1 LIGVVDDHFE
11 RWYTG
16 QHPRLITALT
26 VIVGDGSL
34 AAEVVDEA
42 FARAYE
48 RWSRV
53 GQMESPEGWTYRT
66 AINTLRRRQRRRSLE
81 HQLHLRR
88 TASRSPVAAPADWSP
103 EVWDA
108 VRRLPPRERAAVA
121 LRYVGD
127 LSTDDIAV
135 AMGIAPGTVGAT
147 LHSARRR
154 LAVALADPVEEV
166 TDA

>member
-1 LIGVVDDHFE
+1 MEVVDGHFE
-11 RWYTG
+11 RWYEAE
-16 QHPRLITALT
+16 HPKLITALT
-26 VIVGDGSL
+26 VIAGDASL
-34 AAEVVDEA
+34 AAEAVDEA

-48 RWSRV
+48 RWGRISR
-53 GQMESPEGWTYRT
+53 MESPEGWTYRT
-66 AINTLRRRQRRRSLE
+66 AMNALRRRQRRRHLE

-88 TASRSPVAAPADWSP
+88 AASSSATAAVADWSP

-108 VRRLPPRERAAVA
+108 VRRLPPRERTTVA
-121 LRYVGD
+121 LRYVAD

-135 AMGIAPGTVGAT
+135 AMGVAPGTVGAA

-154 LAVALADPVEEV
+154 LAAALSDSMQEV

>member
-1 LIGVVDDHFE
+1 VVEGDFE

-16 QHPRLITALT
+16 EHPRLIAALT
-26 VIVGDGSL
+26 VMAGDGSL

-53 GQMESPEGWTYRT
+53 GRMESPEGWTYRT
-66 AINTLRRRQRRRSLE
+66 AINTLRRRQRRRHLE

-88 TASRSPVAAPADWSP
+88 AATSTFVAPPSDWSP

-121 LRYVGD
+121 LRYVAD
-127 LSTDDIAV
+127 LSTDAIAA

-154 LAVALADPVEEV
+154 LAATLADPLPEV